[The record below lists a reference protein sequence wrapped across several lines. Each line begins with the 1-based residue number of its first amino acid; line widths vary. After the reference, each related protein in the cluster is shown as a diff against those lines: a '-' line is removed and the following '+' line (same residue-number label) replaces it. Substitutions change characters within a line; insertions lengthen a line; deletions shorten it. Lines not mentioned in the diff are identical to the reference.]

1 MAPANAG
8 EGETLRHPRERIDG
22 AGLVERRRPAPGS
35 AAPDACV
42 SITAHGDNVVRVQIP
57 VEEEL
62 YERARELAKR
72 KGISLAELCRRHLQE
87 AVSRVPSCKPWM
99 AYAGDLDGHP
109 DDSSTVDEVV
119 YGRDEP

>member
-1 MAPANAG
+1 MIQ
-8 EGETLRHPRERIDG
+8 IDDSS
-22 AGLVERRRPAPGS
+22 PGS

-42 SITAHGDNVVRVQIP
+42 SITERGDNVVRTRISVD
-57 VEEEL
+57 EEL

-72 KGISLAELCRRHLQE
+72 KGISLAAPCRRSLPE
-87 AVSRVPSCKPWM
+87 AVSRVPSGKPWM
-99 AYAGDLDGHP
+99 AYAGDLDGRP